1 MKAHMVKH
9 SERKDFVCDEC
20 GKRFKRKDK
29 MREHVKRMHNEE
41 RKMKQMQLQKIGAQ
55 KLRGTQP
62 NQKSSNQSED
72 LAVCHPPVGGHGS
85 IIQNITEEPS
95 MVRACIYFS
104 FFFWPPAKKNQQFK
118 ISRKKLK
125 LKPNN
130 KFSSII

>member
-1 MKAHMVKH
+1 MVKH

-72 LAVCHPPVGGHGS
+72 LAVCQSPVGGQGS

-104 FFFWPPAKKNQQFK
+104 FFFLASGQKKSTIQN
-118 ISRKKLK
+118 LK
-125 LKPNN
+125 EKTQT
-130 KFSSII
+130 

>member
-41 RKMKQMQLQKIGAQ
+41 RKMRQMQLQKIGAQ
-55 KLRGTQP
+55 KLRGSQP
-62 NQKSSNQSED
+62 SQKSSNQSED
-72 LAVCHPPVGGHGS
+72 LAVCHPPVGGQGS

-104 FFFWPPAKKNQQFK
+104 FFFGLRPKK
-118 ISRKKLK
+118 I
-125 LKPNN
+125 NN
-130 KFSSII
+130 SKSQGKNSNLSPTINFPV

>member
-72 LAVCHPPVGGHGS
+72 LAVCQSPVGGQGS

-95 MVRACIYFS
+95 MVRACFYFS
-104 FFFWPPAKKNQQFK
+104 LLE
-118 ISRKKLK
+118 LK

-130 KFSSII
+130 KQYNLTKKMQKKLLAMFKIL

>member
-72 LAVCHPPVGGHGS
+72 LAVCHPPVGGGQGS
-85 IIQNITEEPS
+85 IIQNITDGQQEPS
-95 MVRACIYFS
+95 MVRTCIYFS
-104 FFFWPPAKKNQQFK
+104 LFFGLRPKKPQGFK
-118 ISRKKLK
+118 NSRKKTQTQAQQ
-125 LKPNN
+125 
-130 KFSSII
+130 